1 MPSGKLLPN
10 HVRCKQLLLAV
21 TGLTL
26 ELKQAPLWS
35 LFGKGLAKL
44 HFLNLDPHQGFAGQ
58 AGRARHLEH

>member
-21 TGLTL
+21 TGLTI

-44 HFLNLDPHQGFAGQ
+44 HFLNLDPH
-58 AGRARHLEH
+58 